1 MKQVWKC
8 DHCSHTDINAES
20 MAKHEPKCSF
30 NKATKHCYTCKYRF
44 EAGYGGEH
52 IPGCEINENIFR
64 GEDEG
69 NCPGWVY
76 EYLDKERDEKIE
88 NILK

>member
-8 DHCSHTDINAES
+8 DHCSQTDVLSEKIL
-20 MAKHEPKCSF
+20 KHEIECSF
-30 NKATKHCYTCKYRF
+30 NKVNKKCYTCKYRF

-52 IPGCEINENIFR
+52 IPGCEIKEDIFR

-69 NCPGWVY
+69 NCLGWVY
-76 EYLDKERDEKIE
+76 EYLDEERDEKIKE
-88 NILK
+88 LGL

>member
-30 NKATKHCYTCKYRF
+30 NKATKHCYTCKFYR
-44 EAGYGGEH
+44 EDGYDTHIAG
-52 IPGCEINENIFR
+52 CDINEDTFR
-64 GEDEG
+64 GEKEG

-76 EYLDKERDEKIE
+76 EYLEKDRDEKIE